1 MKFGIVVFPGT
12 WSERDMFYAVH
23 DVCGYDAEYVWHR
36 DTSVRQ
42 FDAVLLPGGFS
53 YGDYLRCGA
62 IARFS
67 PVMGA
72 VAEFAAAG
80 GLVFGSCN
88 GFQILCEA
96 GLLPGALVRND
107 HLEFRCQPVAL
118 TIERHDTAFTSSY
131 DDPVVT
137 MPISHGE
144 GNYQADAR
152 ALAELEANGQV
163 LFRYAEADTD
173 GDAAAGE
180 RSNPNGSLHNIAGIT
195 NAAGN
200 VLGMMP
206 HPERACE
213 PLLGG
218 SDGNALWQSMAAA
231 ADAVSSATAHRAAAG
246 GAAASTGPMPAT
258 AASNAPSA

>member
-36 DTSVRQ
+36 ETTVAQ

-72 VAEFAAAG
+72 VTEFAAAG

-107 HLEFRCQPVAL
+107 HLEFRCQPVDL
-118 TIERHDTAFTSSY
+118 KIERCDSAFTSTY
-131 DDPVVT
+131 VDAVVT

-144 GNYQADAR
+144 GNYQADQR
-152 ALAELEANGQV
+152 TLAELEAHGQV
-163 LFRYAEADTD
+163 LFRYADSD
-173 GDAAAGE
+173 GNVGGP
-180 RSNPNGSLHNIAGIT
+180 SNPNGSLHDIAGIT
-195 NAAGN
+195 NLAGN

-213 PLLGG
+213 SLVGG
-218 SDGNALWQSMAAA
+218 SDGNALWHSMAAA
-231 ADAVSSATAHRAAAG
+231 VGATTRSAAQSRDRVNPSAV
-246 GAAASTGPMPAT
+246 P
-258 AASNAPSA
+258 APSA